1 MKVLIA
7 YATTEGQTRKI
18 AEKIAD
24 LVHELGHGAELVD
37 VDHGRHSFNV
47 NDFNA
52 VIAAASVH
60 QHDHQDAI
68 EVFVAAC
75 HAALNTRPT
84 MFLSVSLSAA
94 FDEGRLEAQ
103 DCIKRFIEKTGW
115 TPSISLPVAGALRNE
130 GYDYFQQQILEHVVL
145 KNRKVDHPE
154 RDHEFTDWKALA
166 DAVAAFV
173 TANTSPLGREEGV
186 YPASRN

>member
-18 AEKIAD
+18 AEQIAGQ
-24 LVHELGHGAELVD
+24 VHELGHGAELVD
-37 VDHGRHSFNV
+37 VDHGRHNFNV

-52 VIAAASVH
+52 VIVAASVH

-94 FDEGRLEAQ
+94 FDEGRREAQ
-103 DCIKRFIEKTGW
+103 DCITRFIEKTGW

-166 DAVAAFV
+166 DAVTAFV
-173 TANTSPLGREEGV
+173 TANTSPLGKEEGV
-186 YPASRN
+186 YPASRS

>member
-18 AEKIAD
+18 AEKIANQ
-24 LVHELGHGAELVD
+24 VRELGHAAELVD
-37 VDHGRHSFNV
+37 VDRGRHKINV
-47 NDFNA
+47 DDFNA
-52 VIAAASVH
+52 VIVAASVH

-68 EVFVAAC
+68 EIFVDAC
-75 HAALNTRPT
+75 LAALSTKPT

-94 FDEGRLEAQ
+94 FDEGHREAQ
-103 DCIKRFIEKTGW
+103 ECIAKFIEKTGW
-115 TPSISLPVAGALRNE
+115 TPGVSLPVAGALRNE
-130 GYDYFQQQILEHVVL
+130 EYDYFQQQILEHVVL

-166 DAVAAFV
+166 EAVEAFLK
-173 TANTSPLGREEGV
+173 A
-186 YPASRN
+186 

>member
-18 AEKIAD
+18 AEKIANQ
-24 LVHELGHGAELVD
+24 VRELGHVAELVD
-37 VDHGRHSFNV
+37 IDRKHRDIDVD
-47 NDFNA
+47 DFNA
-52 VIAAASVH
+52 VIVAASVH

-68 EVFVAAC
+68 EVFVDAC
-75 HAALNTRPT
+75 RAALNTKPT

-94 FDEGRLEAQ
+94 FDEGRREAQ
-103 DCIKRFIEKTGW
+103 DCIASFIEQTGW
-115 TPSISLPVAGALRNE
+115 TPSVSLPVAGALRNE

-154 RDHEFTDWKALA
+154 QDHEFTDWKALA
-166 DAVAAFV
+166 DAVEAFLK
-173 TANTSPLGREEGV
+173 ANTKPQ
-186 YPASRN
+186 

>member
-18 AEKIAD
+18 AEKIAIQ
-24 LVHELGHGAELVD
+24 VRELGHVAELVD
-37 VDHGRHSFNV
+37 VDSNRHNINV
-47 NDFNA
+47 DDFNA
-52 VIAAASVH
+52 VIVAASVH

-75 HAALNTRPT
+75 RPDLNARPT

-94 FDEGRLEAQ
+94 FDERRREAQ
-103 DCIKRFIEKTGW
+103 ECIARFLEQTGW
-115 TPSISLPVAGALRNE
+115 TPSVSLPVAGALRNE

-145 KNRKVDHPE
+145 KNQMVDHPE

-166 DAVAAFV
+166 DAVEAFLK
-173 TANTSPLGREEGV
+173 A
-186 YPASRN
+186 

>member
-18 AEKIAD
+18 AEKIANQ
-24 LVHELGHGAELVD
+24 VRELGHVAELVD
-37 VDHGRHSFNV
+37 IDRKHHNINVD
-47 NDFNA
+47 DFDA
-52 VIAAASVH
+52 VIVAASVH

-68 EVFVAAC
+68 EVFVTAC
-75 HAALNTRPT
+75 RAALNAKPT

-94 FDEGRLEAQ
+94 FDEGRGDAR
-103 DCIKRFIEKTGW
+103 DCIARFIEQTGW
-115 TPSISLPVAGALRNE
+115 TPGISLPVAGALRNDE
-130 GYDYFQQQILEHVVL
+130 YDYFQQQILEHVVL

-166 DAVAAFV
+166 ATVEAFLK
-173 TANTSPLGREEGV
+173 A
-186 YPASRN
+186 